1 MTVKYMQKCWI
12 ENIVHWTDE
21 KYSCRPISEFPN
33 AVKIGRGKFDKDD
46 YSVWK
51 IGDDRVVTSRF
62 SQDCILTCF
71 A

>member
-21 KYSCRPISEFPN
+21 KYSCRPISELPN

-46 YSVWK
+46 YSVGK
-51 IGDDRVVTSRF
+51 LGDDTVVTSRF